1 MDRFSDRGST
11 PLVSTSRQCLH
22 PIIGCRQQTAKF
34 YYPMAVLYMV
44 VDSPILKEVDC
55 FTTIDFFRFMEYNK
69 NIIYMIKKGKE

>member
-1 MDRFSDRGST
+1 
-11 PLVSTSRQCLH
+11 
-22 PIIGCRQQTAKF
+22 
-34 YYPMAVLYMV
+34 MV